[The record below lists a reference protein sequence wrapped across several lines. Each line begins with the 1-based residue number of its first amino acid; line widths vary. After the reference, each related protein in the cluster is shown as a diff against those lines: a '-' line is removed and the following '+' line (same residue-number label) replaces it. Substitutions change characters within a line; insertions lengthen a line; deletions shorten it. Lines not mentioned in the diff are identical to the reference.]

1 MAKAARVLAALK
13 RDGWVEVRRKGSHR
27 WLAKGE
33 RRGTWAWHDGDDLGG
48 PVLPAP
54 LNSDEWAGIGDAHW
68 GWSRSRAPAL
78 VGM

>member
-48 PVLPAP
+48 PAVGIVAKEFGY
-54 LNSDEWAGIGDAHW
+54 SVDEL
-68 GWSRSRAPAL
+68 RKL
-78 VGM
+78 